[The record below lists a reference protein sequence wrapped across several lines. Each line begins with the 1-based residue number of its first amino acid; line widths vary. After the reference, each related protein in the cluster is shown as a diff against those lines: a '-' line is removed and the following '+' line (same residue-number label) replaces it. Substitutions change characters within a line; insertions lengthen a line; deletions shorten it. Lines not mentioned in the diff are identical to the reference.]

1 MSTSVI
7 VAGVLILLVMIVWA
21 VCVAVAALSKRAC
34 TAVLNAGG
42 YIYGAGAAAEEK
54 DAMSQSPGLSGRS
67 GRAYTAE
74 YTFAPD
80 QDPYLKPRKEP

>member
-54 DAMSQSPGLSGRS
+54 DAMNQSPGLSGHSCRS
-67 GRAYTAE
+67 GPAYTAE

-80 QDPYLKPRKEP
+80 RDPYLI